1 MPGVLLSHR
10 GRIGI
15 GAVVALVVVLVLVMM
30 SAAPAHGPDAPYDHE
45 GLSEVSVATERV
57 VNGQA
62 SIVTDGL
69 QSRGYWCV
77 QPRSNDSSVQVACQ
91 SPEGDVLV
99 DVIAA
104 RDGQILY
111 ADVDL
116 GRARSPAAPTSPPE
130 SSERLWAVLDASF
143 LKLWPQER
151 TVIADLLEGSQPDDF
166 MPFGTSAA
174 PSDPRGQFSTHEV
187 RTDNASWSLWSFY
200 TGTPLAL
207 RVRTEGLQDRNWPFD
222 GSHYATSLS
231 AATTNLTADGF
242 RCATSCYR
250 AADDQTVVFDTHDAQ
265 IVSVSFTLHTRAD
278 GDRADD
284 PSGRWVRDG
293 LPFLTPAVR
302 SAVGRRIEESR
313 VEGKSWRGVVAGT
326 PVQITEETGGSSTP
340 DDRAAHDLTVVI
352 GIPLLFVE

>member
-1 MPGVLLSHR
+1 MPSVLLSHR
-10 GRIGI
+10 GRIVI

-30 SAAPAHGPDAPYDHE
+30 PAAPARGPEAPYDHE
-45 GLSEVSVATERV
+45 GLSEASVATEHV
-57 VNGQA
+57 VKGQA

-69 QSRGYWCV
+69 QARGYWCV

-91 SPEGDVLV
+91 SPEGDVRV
-99 DVIAA
+99 DAIAA

-111 ADVDL
+111 ADLDL
-116 GRARSPAAPTSPPE
+116 GRAESPEFWT
-130 SSERLWAVLDASF
+130 VLDASF

-151 TVIADLLEGSQPDDF
+151 TMIADLLEGSQPQEF
-166 MPFGTSAA
+166 MPFGRSAA
-174 PSDPRGQFSTHEV
+174 PSDPRDQYSTHEV

-207 RVRTEGLQDRNWPFD
+207 RVRTTGLQDRSWPF
-222 GSHYATSLS
+222 GGNHYATSLS

-242 RCATSCYR
+242 HCGTSCYR
-250 AADDQTVVFDTHDAQ
+250 AADDQTVNFETHDAQ
-265 IVSVSFTLHTRAD
+265 IVSVSFALHTRAD

-302 SAVGRRIEESR
+302 SAVGQRIEKSR

-326 PVQITEETGGSSTP
+326 PVQITEETHGSPTP
-340 DDRAAHDLTVVI
+340 DDQAAHDQAANDLTVVI
-352 GIPLLFVE
+352 GIPLLHVEQTN

>member
-30 SAAPAHGPDAPYDHE
+30 PAAPAHGPDAPYDHE
-45 GLSEVSVATERV
+45 GLSEVSAATEHV

-111 ADVDL
+111 ADLDL
-116 GRARSPAAPTSPPE
+116 GPAKSPE
-130 SSERLWAVLDASF
+130 SSGLWTVLDASF

-151 TVIADLLEGSQPDDF
+151 TVIADLLEGSQPHDF

-174 PSDPRGQFSTHEV
+174 PSDPRDQYSTREV

-200 TGTPLAL
+200 TGEPLAL
-207 RVRTEGLQDRNWPFD
+207 RVRTAGLQDRSWPFD

-250 AADDQTVVFDTHDAQ
+250 AADDQTVDFYTHDAQ

-340 DDRAAHDLTVVI
+340 DDQAAHDFTVVI